1 MYTNIDIKDTWNFV
15 LFFLMLMISA
25 FFGGFG
31 FVKNLHH
38 FIEGKDDDE
47 ETFIWFFIFIIILGN
62 KVFIPIV
69 IILK

>member
-1 MYTNIDIKDTWNFV
+1 MYTNVDIKDTWNFL

-25 FFGGFG
+25 LFGGFG
-31 FVKNLHH
+31 FVRSLHH

-47 ETFIWFFIFIIILGN
+47 ETFIWFFIFIIIWCS
-62 KVFIPIV
+62 KVFIPFV